1 MRRESHALRNIIVS
15 LGLLASPYLCRWAS
29 PEFYT
34 SVIGYA
40 IPIACLTIGVIS
52 VGVALAL
59 KNRPNHYIDGRAVD
73 SIETHID
80 FTGKITNIKTTEKT
94 PFWRRNINTT
104 RSVLVIH
111 NQDGS
116 EERK

>member
-1 MRRESHALRNIIVS
+1 MKTITII
-15 LGLLASPYLCRWAS
+15 
-29 PEFYT
+29 
-34 SVIGYA
+34 I
-40 IPIACLTIGVIS
+40 
-52 VGVALAL
+52 LAL
-59 KNRPNHYIDGRAVD
+59 VILAGLTVFGISKTGNTLKEDV
-73 SIETHID
+73 